1 MYSSGYRMQKRV
13 LVTGGAGFIGSN
25 LIPELLKKGYAVVA
39 VDNLCSGNLQNLNGV
54 LDNPDF
60 TFISGDIRDSATL
73 KQAFSSVNGVIHLAA
88 LIDVVSS
95 VTDPAS
101 TNDVNVAGTL
111 KVLQEAARCKVERF
125 VFASST
131 AVYGDAKDLPIT
143 EATSLD
149 PLSPYAASK
158 AAGEAYCRAFMNSY
172 GLSTV
177 ILRFFNVYGP
187 RNEKSP
193 YSGVITKFLRQA
205 LKDETLN
212 IFGDGE
218 QTRDFIHVND
228 IVEALILALETQKA
242 GGKTFNV
249 CTGIQTSINDL
260 VDAICTVTGRA
271 LKPNYVPARAGE
283 IRFSVGDPS
292 KAQEL
297 LKFKPKVTLQEGLE
311 LLLEAEKSE

>member
-1 MYSSGYRMQKRV
+1 MRKRV
-13 LVTGGAGFIGSN
+13 LVTGGAGFIGSH
-25 LIPELLKKGYAVVA
+25 LVPELLKRGYAVVA
-39 VDNLCSGNLQNLNGV
+39 LDNLCSGNMENLGGV
-54 LDNPDF
+54 LDSPDF
-60 TFISGDIRDSATL
+60 TFILGDIRDSEVL
-73 KQAFSSVNGVIHLAA
+73 KKAFRGVSGVVHLAA
-88 LIDVVSS
+88 LIDVVAS
-95 VTDPAS
+95 VTDPTS

-111 KVLQEAARCKVERF
+111 NVLQEAANCKVDRF

-131 AVYGDAKDLPIT
+131 AVYGDAKALPIT
-143 EATSLD
+143 EETMLD

-158 AAGEAYCRAFMNSY
+158 AAGEAYCRAFMHSY

-205 LKDETLN
+205 IKGATLN

-218 QTRDFIHVND
+218 QTRDFIHVSD

-242 GGKTFNV
+242 SGETFNV

-260 VDAICTVTGRA
+260 AEAICNVTGRT
-271 LKPNYVPARAGE
+271 LKLIHVPARAGE
-283 IRFSVGDPS
+283 IRFSLGDLS
-292 KAQEL
+292 KAEEQL
-297 LKFKPKVTLQEGLE
+297 HFKPKVTLQKGLE
-311 LLLEAEKSE
+311 LLLKAEKSE

>member
-1 MYSSGYRMQKRV
+1 MQKRV
-13 LVTGGAGFIGSN
+13 ILVTGGAGFIGSH
-25 LIPELLKKGYAVVA
+25 LIPELLKRGHSVVTL
-39 VDNLCSGNLQNLNGV
+39 DNLCSGNMQNLKEV

-73 KQAFSSVNGVIHLAA
+73 KKAFRGVNSIVHLAA

-95 VTDPAS
+95 VTDPVS
-101 TNDVNVAGTL
+101 TNDVNVTGTL
-111 KVLQEAARCKVERF
+111 NVLQEAARCKVARF

-131 AVYGDAKDLPIT
+131 AVYGDAKALPIT
-143 EATSLD
+143 EETPLD

-158 AAGEAYCRAFMNSY
+158 VAGEVYCRAFMNSY

-228 IVEALILALETQKA
+228 VVAALVLALETDKA
-242 GGKTFNV
+242 GGETFNV
-249 CTGIQTSINDL
+249 CTGIPTSINKL
-260 VDAICTVTGRA
+260 VEALHFVTERDICTA
-271 LKPNYVPARAGE
+271 NSSARLGE
-283 IRFSVGDPS
+283 IRFSHGDPS
-292 KAQEL
+292 KAKKMLQFKFNASLQDGLKLL
-297 LKFKPKVTLQEGLE
+297 LK
-311 LLLEAEKSE
+311 SERDE